1 MNNVVNGGGIWRS
14 LSNYQRNDSPAAHDT
29 GYCMLAAKVYIP
41 YNRLCPPPPPPRTDY
56 FDIGS
61 ECSRDFDQSSNFGNP
76 LDIVRLIDFPS
87 TCHSIY
93 IYSLV
98 SLDYEISCI
107 RIVITK
113 LIYLTG
119 RWRKE
124 DIDT

>member
-1 MNNVVNGGGIWRS
+1 MAAVSGAASPIINATI
-14 LSNYQRNDSPAAHDT
+14 LQRL
-29 GYCMLAAKVYIP
+29 MILAIACWQRRYT
-41 YNRLCPPPPPPRTDY
+41 YHTTDFDPPPPPRTDY